1 MDWCCGRRCVAYGLS
16 EIYEVMAK
24 KVKKKKGGS
33 KTCQKVSSHKRAGK
47 SVKSY
52 GRKKKNK

>member
-1 MDWCCGRRCVAYGLS
+1 
-16 EIYEVMAK
+16 MASK
-24 KVKKKKGGS
+24 KVKKKGGS

-52 GRKKKNK
+52 GRKLKGK